1 MTPKLAWLAAAVVA
15 VGCSDVPERAELI
28 SSDPKTD
35 LQTLAAARVYFGH
48 QSVGNDVLGGLAEL
62 ATAEGVRLRIV
73 EVAAGVEDELP
84 GIVHA
89 KVGRNREPQTKC
101 DAFGQFLTR
110 QVDRK
115 WDAAVLKFCYAD
127 LGDRAESD
135 PARLLESYKRTVA
148 SIRTAR
154 PDLVIVHATAPLLS
168 DGLGKRDAIRKWFGL
183 GTSNDGSNLIRNQ
196 FNDLMRTE
204 FGREALFD
212 VARMES
218 TRPDGTRTGFRKD
231 GKFIYTMAPEF
242 TYDEGH
248 LTPTGRR
255 WVAREFA
262 RALASALRE
271 RTQVARAQDEAPP
284 VR

>member
-28 SSDPKTD
+28 SSDPKSD
-35 LQTLAAARVYFGH
+35 LQTLSAARVYFGH
-48 QSVGNDVLGGLAEL
+48 QSVGNDVLKGLEEL

-73 EVAAGVEDELP
+73 EAPSGVEDDLP

-89 KVGRNREPQTKC
+89 RVGRNREPQTKC

-127 LGDRAESD
+127 LGDGGESD
-135 PARLLESYKRTVA
+135 PARLIESYKRTVA

-168 DGLGKRDAIRKWFGL
+168 DGLGKRDAIKKWLGL
-183 GTSNDGSNLIRNQ
+183 GTSNDSGNLIRNQ
-196 FNDLMRTE
+196 FNDLIRKEYGHEEM
-204 FGREALFD
+204 FD

-218 TRPDGTRTGFRKD
+218 TRPDGTRTGFKKD
-231 GKFIYTMAPEF
+231 GRFIFSMAPEF

-262 RALASALRE
+262 RSLASALRE